1 MQYRWDDF
9 SLDREGALLTR
20 QGQQVDISRK
30 VLDCISHLL
39 EHRQRVVSYDE
50 LIREV
55 WGHDNVT
62 NNQLSQV
69 ILAARRALGDD
80 GHAQRLIRTMPGLG
94 YRWVGALCETAAAD
108 TAPQAQVP
116 EWSMPMLVDAAAS
129 MPDTSRPAQTD
140 PVVPISAPISA
151 PRMVAAPWYRN
162 RPLRIAAAAALV
174 LATVAVVGWQ
184 WRKVEPATV
193 ATQLSIAAATL
204 TATATAV
211 GPLARLEEAFWR
223 GKYEEVRAGLAALPA
238 DLADSPDARLLDIR
252 LDIERGRFDRAAKKL
267 ALQQAR
273 AKTADDPVWQAKLF
287 ARQSFLS
294 GSAGKAAPDIL
305 APAQLAVELLE
316 SALQAAPPQAMG
328 EALSARGYG
337 LMKANQLEPAVRDLV
352 RARALLLKAGDTHG
366 AANAAD
372 TLARVQMR
380 MGRLADALAL
390 MIEIANLCQQSNNP
404 VQEIYARNGATK
416 IQVEL
421 LRWRD
426 ALASS
431 DRSMQLLQAVPGSE
445 RRTRVVQL
453 RALVLTGLGR
463 LREADSL
470 IEEGEAMRD
479 DRYSSIVTATYHLVS
494 GHTEQALAAATEAQ
508 AFTRYST
515 NDSLNLESKEGAL
528 LLWMIAAQDLAAN
541 GNGKAIPMPS
551 PAQREALQQPQSDI
565 GHIVR
570 GRWLWSQG
578 KSQDAQTQFRLALAQ
593 ARQMGHVSVMLRAS
607 EPLIELL
614 LQHGDTKAAE
624 QVLAELQ
631 GYDPQRMEQDYRASL
646 LGLRVAL
653 ALGQKADIAAAYR
666 RTAALAGERALPA
679 QVLVAYEYSMRPPGE
694 LKSVRDTASRF

>member
-9 SLDREGALLTR
+9 SLDREGALLMR
-20 QGQQVDISRK
+20 QGQQVDTSRK
-30 VLDCISHLL
+30 VLDCITHLV

-55 WGHDNVT
+55 WGHENVT

-69 ILAARRALGDD
+69 ILAARRALCDD
-80 GHAQRLIRTMPGLG
+80 GQAQRLIRTMPGLG
-94 YRWVGALCETAAAD
+94 YRWVGALCETTPAD
-108 TAPQAQVP
+108 TALQAQAP
-116 EWSMPMLVDAAAS
+116 ELPVLMQVNVTAS
-129 MPDTSRPAQTD
+129 MPDTPLPAQANPAA
-140 PVVPISAPISA
+140 PVSSSVSG
-151 PRMVAAPWYRN
+151 PRMTAAPWYRHQ
-162 RPLRIAAAAALV
+162 PLRIAVAAVLA
-174 LATVAVVGWQ
+174 LATVAAVGWQ
-184 WRKVEPATV
+184 WRRIEPAAV
-193 ATQLSIAAATL
+193 AAQPVITTPTL
-204 TATATAV
+204 TASPTAA
-211 GPLARLEEAFWR
+211 GPLAGLEESFWR

-252 LDIERGRFDRAAKKL
+252 LDVERGRFDRAAQKL
-267 ALQQAR
+267 ALQQAK
-273 AKTADDPVWQAKLF
+273 AKAAVDAVWQAKLF

-305 APAQLAVELLE
+305 APAKLAVDLLE
-316 SALQAAPPQAMG
+316 SAGQAVPPQVMG

-352 RARALLLKAGDTHG
+352 RARALLLKGGDTHG

-390 MIEIANLCQQSNNP
+390 MLEIANLCEQSNNP

-431 DRSMQLLQAVPGSE
+431 DRSMQLLQAVPDSE
-445 RRTRVVQL
+445 RRARVVQL
-453 RALVLTGLGR
+453 RALVLTGMGR

-470 IEEGEAMRD
+470 IEEGYAMRD
-479 DRYSSIVTATYHLVS
+479 ERYSSIITATYHLVS
-494 GHTEQALAAATEAQ
+494 GRTEQALAAAAEAQ

-515 NDSLNLESKEGAL
+515 NDSLNLESSEGAL
-528 LLWMIAAQDLAAN
+528 LLWMIAAQDLTT
-541 GNGKAIPMPS
+541 NGKAVPMPS
-551 PAQREALQQPQSDI
+551 LTQHQALRQPESDI
-565 GHIVR
+565 SHIVR

-578 KSQDAQTQFRLALAQ
+578 NLQDAQTQFRLALAQ

-631 GYDPQRMEQDYRASL
+631 GYDPPRMEQDYRANL

-653 ALGQKADIAAAYR
+653 ALGQKADIVAAYS
-666 RTAALAGERALPA
+666 RTVALAGERALPA
-679 QVLVAYEYSMRPPGE
+679 QVLIAYKDGIRSPGD
-694 LKSVRDTASRF
+694 LKNVRDTASRL